1 MVLIWILFASVTGVL
16 EAYYFRRR
24 RRVNV
29 YGYNIHVWFT
39 IIRSIVAAPL
49 CLYILFKYGILESV
63 LTASIFVLVF
73 PFFHDG
79 FYYSFRELLRAGT
92 YPKYFIDQSTTTS
105 AKISLKFS
113 LRATLLIIGLI
124 IWKLL

>member
-1 MVLIWILFASVTGVL
+1 MVLIWIIFASVSGVL

-24 RRVNV
+24 RRARVK
-29 YGYNIHVWFT
+29 GYDIHVWFT
-39 IIRSIVAAPL
+39 LCRAIVAAPL
-49 CLYILFKYGILESV
+49 CLYILFKHGILQSV

-113 LRATLLIIGLI
+113 LRAILLIIGLL

>member
-105 AKISLKFS
+105 AKISLKFR